1 MKLTKHANKCKIANV
16 AVKYKVGFPSFT
28 ESTLRGWLK
37 KYRSQP
43 RANLPNSKIVISAKI
58 GALLYLPEQ
67 LDKKFHAFIT
77 HLGMT
82 SGTNNLHVAF
92 GVLMGLI
99 KSDLITCDMYLK
111 FQIADEWIQ
120 SFYRCMHLYRRI
132 VTTLRPT
139 ITRSIWLEV
148 QTHYLDDIVDLLV
161 TYNIPNE
168 FIIKVDQTTQKYVP
182 IENVTMVEKNSKHI
196 GRKGA
201 NDKRGITVTLA
212 KLVNSEVPPMQH
224 IYKGKT
230 NRSLPAVEFPESF
243 VLTYYKKHWSN
254 EEETLNLIQN
264 IICPQIKDVK
274 KVGAGCF
281 TKIFAFVGCI

>member
-1 MKLTKHANKCKIANV
+1 
-16 AVKYKVGFPSFT
+16 
-28 ESTLRGWLK
+28 
-37 KYRSQP
+37 
-43 RANLPNSKIVISAKI
+43 
-58 GALLYLPEQ
+58 
-67 LDKKFHAFIT
+67 
-77 HLGMT
+77 MT

-168 FIIKVDQTTQKYVP
+168 FIIKVDQTT
-182 IENVTMVEKNSKHI
+182 
-196 GRKGA
+196 
-201 NDKRGITVTLA
+201 
-212 KLVNSEVPPMQH
+212 
-224 IYKGKT
+224 
-230 NRSLPAVEFPESF
+230 
-243 VLTYYKKHWSN
+243 
-254 EEETLNLIQN
+254 
-264 IICPQIKDVK
+264 
-274 KVGAGCF
+274 
-281 TKIFAFVGCI
+281 